1 MGGTVRIAA
10 GSILVGVVV
19 LGIKYLAYAV
29 TGSVALYSDALES
42 FVNVATAIAALLAV
56 RLAEQPPDRNH
67 PYGHYKVEYFS
78 AVLAGAL
85 IIVAAL
91 LILREAWEAVLVP
104 RSIEAPAEGL
114 ALSVVASVINAG
126 WSWVLITQGRKLR
139 SPALAADGRHLLSDV
154 VTSVGVVIGIVLAV
168 TTGWAILDPALAA
181 LVAVN
186 ILWSGWQVI
195 RESLGGLMDEA
206 VPRTRLERIR
216 GVISRNADGAI
227 EAHDVRTRNAGRV
240 TFIDFHLVVPAQMTV
255 ADAHDICDRIERA
268 LKEAVEGALDHHPRR
283 ARAEGEGATA
293 SWCSDADASQP
304 IR

>member
-19 LGIKYLAYAV
+19 LGIKYLAFAV

-56 RLAEQPPDRNH
+56 RLSEQPPDRNH

-78 AVLAGAL
+78 AVLAGVL

-91 LILREAWEAVLVP
+91 LILREAWDAVLVP
-104 RSIEAPAEGL
+104 RTIEAPAEGL
-114 ALSVVASVINAG
+114 ALSIVASVLNAG

-139 SPALAADGRHLLSDV
+139 SPALAADGRHLFSDV

-206 VPRTRLERIR
+206 VPATRLEQIR
-216 GVISRNADGAI
+216 GVISHNADGAL

-268 LKEAVEGALDHHPRR
+268 LKEAVEGALITIHVEPEQK
-283 ARAEGEGATA
+283 AK
-293 SWCSDADASQP
+293 ADGVVVL
-304 IR
+304 